1 MVCKL
6 SDCCQSAGKK
16 KKEKKGVSTVLKF
29 KMKSA
34 AGNKQKSNLLELT
47 GKKM

>member
-1 MVCKL
+1 VIAVNLK
-6 SDCCQSAGKK
+6 GKK
-16 KKEKKGVSTVLKF
+16 KKRKRGFNSVEIQDET
-29 KMKSA
+29 A